1 MAKRK
6 KEKVSMPASAA
17 GLIRYMDEEGQ
28 GLKLKPEHIAYICGV
43 IILAKLAT
51 VIL

>member
-6 KEKVSMPASAA
+6 KDKVSMPSSAA
-17 GLIRYMDEEGQ
+17 GLVRYMDEEGQ

-43 IILAKLAT
+43 IILVKLAT